1 MIKANP
7 ELLQI
12 IIPCFNEGLA
22 IKDLV
27 AKCNSVSL
35 QVPIKF
41 ILVDN
46 GSTDDTWEQ
55 LKILT
60 FENTN
65 IVSIKIAKNIGYG
78 HGILAGLK
86 TTQAPYVGWIHAD
99 LQTNP
104 EDLIQ
109 IVNWLTLESAST
121 NIFIKGRRRN
131 RAFVDVFFSF
141 AMSVFETILFQRKM
155 VEINAQPTIFSR
167 SLLAELDTA
176 PLDFMLDLYV
186 YSLAKKQRY
195 YEKRFFVNFGLRKYG
210 QSSWNKNIF
219 SRLKFIHKTIKYSF
233 MLRIRSI

>member
-1 MIKANP
+1 MVDLVEMVEIGEHLGKMVHQVMVLVMVVEVLP
-7 ELLQI
+7 VLQFQLLQI

-65 IVSIKIAKNIGYG
+65 IVPVKIANNSGYG

-99 LQTNP
+99 LQVSP
-104 EDLIQ
+104 
-109 IVNWLTLESAST
+109 
-121 NIFIKGRRRN
+121 
-131 RAFVDVFFSF
+131 
-141 AMSVFETILFQRKM
+141 FELKKFLDYIEMRYLKWTIL
-155 VEINAQPTIFSR
+155 
-167 SLLAELDTA
+167 L
-176 PLDFMLDLYV
+176 
-186 YSLAKKQRY
+186 
-195 YEKRFFVNFGLRKYG
+195 
-210 QSSWNKNIF
+210 NKIC
-219 SRLKFIHKTIKYSF
+219 
-233 MLRIRSI
+233 

>member
-1 MIKANP
+1 MIKESP

-35 QVPIKF
+35 QVPVKF

-65 IVSIKIAKNIGYG
+65 IVSIKIVNNIGYG
-78 HGILAGLK
+78 HGILTGLK

-99 LQTNP
+99 LQTSP

-109 IVNWLTLESAST
+109 IVNWLTLESTSMD
-121 NIFIKGRRRN
+121 IFIKGRRRN
-131 RAFVDVFFSF
+131 RALVDVFFSF

-167 SLLAELDTA
+167 SLLAELDSA
-176 PLDFMLDLYV
+176 PLDFMLDLYF
-186 YSLAKKQRY
+186 YNSAKKQKY
-195 YEKRFFVNFGLRKYG
+195 FEKRFFVNFGLRKYG
-210 QSSWNKNIF
+210 QSSWNKNVF
-219 SRLKFIHKTIKYSF
+219 SRLKFIYKTIKYSF
-233 MLRIRSI
+233 ILRIRGI

>member
-1 MIKANP
+1 MIKDHSK
-7 ELLQI
+7 LLEI
-12 IIPCFNEGLA
+12 VIPCFNEGLA

-27 AKCNSVSL
+27 EKCNSVSL
-35 QVPIKF
+35 QAPISF

-46 GSTDDTWEQ
+46 GSTDNTWEQ

-60 FENTN
+60 SENTN
-65 IVSIKIAKNIGYG
+65 IVPIKIFNNIGYG
-78 HGILAGLK
+78 HGILTGLK

-109 IVNWLTLESAST
+109 IANWLTLESSST

-131 RAFVDVFFSF
+131 RALIDIFFSF

-155 VEINAQPTIFSR
+155 IEINAQPTIFSR
-167 SLLAELDTA
+167 LLITELNSA

-186 YSLAKKQRY
+186 YNSAKKLDY
-195 YEKRFFVNFGLRKYG
+195 FEKRFFVDFGLRKYG

-219 SRLKFIHKTIKYSF
+219 SRLKFIYKTIRYSF
-233 MLRIRSI
+233 ILRVRGL

>member
-1 MIKANP
+1 MIKVNP

-65 IVSIKIAKNIGYG
+65 IVPVKIANNIGYG

-109 IVNWLTLESAST
+109 IVNWLTLESTSA

-167 SLLAELDTA
+167 SLLSELDTA

-186 YSLAKKQRY
+186 YNLAKKQKY
-195 YEKRFFVNFGLRKYG
+195 DEKRFFVNFELRKYG
-210 QSSWNKNIF
+210 QSSWNKNVF

-233 MLRIRSI
+233 MLRIGSI